1 MLIKL
6 SPITKYWPLFKTIHL
21 KKLSIN
27 LEMSSLYYKSPCLP
41 VINQTETKMCKMNGT
56 NGKNIEEQICPEAL
70 APSLINP
77 IASWMRCRNA
87 TKIRRAIPKRIPEMI
102 TKASH
107 VPFNSRTP
115 GFSKSSD

>member
-1 MLIKL
+1 MYYFL
-6 SPITKYWPLFKTIHL
+6 KY
-21 KKLSIN
+21 
-27 LEMSSLYYKSPCLP
+27 LP
-41 VINQTETKMCKMNGT
+41 VTNQMATTMCKMNGT

-77 IASWMRCRNA
+77 IASWMRFRNA

-107 VPFNSRTP
+107 VLFNSRTP
-115 GFSKSSD
+115 GLSKSSDLK